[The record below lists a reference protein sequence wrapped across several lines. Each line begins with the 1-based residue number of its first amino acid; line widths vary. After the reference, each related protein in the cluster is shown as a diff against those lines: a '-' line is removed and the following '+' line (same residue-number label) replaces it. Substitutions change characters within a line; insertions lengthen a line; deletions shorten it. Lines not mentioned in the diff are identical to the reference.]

1 MIIIKVIIHLW
12 WTLSLDK
19 MVIMPIIVT
28 VMIFYDQEFIIKNG
42 FIKLY
47 FIILRENEYY
57 NKLAIM

>member
-28 VMIFYDQEFIIKNG
+28 VMIFYDQELIIKNG